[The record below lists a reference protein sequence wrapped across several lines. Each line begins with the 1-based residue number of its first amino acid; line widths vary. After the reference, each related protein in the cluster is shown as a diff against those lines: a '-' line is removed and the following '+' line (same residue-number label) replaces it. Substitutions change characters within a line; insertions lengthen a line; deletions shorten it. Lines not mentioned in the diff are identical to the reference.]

1 MPPSAETLAAPAFE
15 VADILRIY
23 GDRFLQQRGPGMNRQ
38 QRKVFRAILHCR
50 TPVLGT
56 HVDACPKCGYQIK
69 TFNSCRNRHC
79 PKCQARSRRRWI
91 AAREREV
98 LDTPYFHVVFTVPQ
112 ELNVLALQNQRLF
125 YSLMFTAS
133 ARASLEVAA
142 NPDRLGAEIGI
153 LSILHTWGQN
163 LHAHPHIHC
172 VIPQGGIS
180 PDHTHWIQPRY
191 RYFLPKKVLSR
202 VFRGKLTSGLKRLYR
217 RNNLR
222 LHGSI
227 SHLTDPKQFAQFL
240 RTLHKHDWVVDVR
253 PAFGGPRQVIRYLGR
268 YTHRVAISN
277 HRILNFDGEKV
288 TFLWK
293 DYAHGG
299 RRGPMTLHADEFLR
313 RFFLHVLPKG
323 FVRIR
328 NFGFLANR
336 FRTQSLELCKELL
349 AEGSASSAEN
359 DGEPTQPDV
368 GCKTWPCPCCGTPMV
383 IIRTFEICDWI
394 EAVNTSDA

>member
-1 MPPSAETLAAPAFE
+1 MSPFVEGVTTPAFE
-15 VADILRIY
+15 IADILRVY
-23 GDRFLQQRGPGMNRQ
+23 GTRFLKRCGPVMSRQ
-38 QRKVFRAILHCR
+38 QRKAFRAILHCR
-50 TPVLGT
+50 TAVLGT
-56 HVDACPKCGYQIK
+56 HIDSCPKCGYQAK

-98 LDTPYFHVVFTVPQ
+98 LNTPYFHVVFTVPH

-125 YSLMFTAS
+125 YNLLFSAS

-142 NPDRLGAEIGI
+142 NPDRLGADVGI

-163 LHAHPHIHC
+163 LLAHPHIHC

-217 RNNLR
+217 RNELR
-222 LHGSI
+222 LAGSI
-227 SHLTDPKQFAQFL
+227 THLNDPKQFAQLL
-240 RTLHKHDWVVDVR
+240 RQLHKQDWVVDVR

-277 HRILNFDGEKV
+277 HRLVNFDGEKV

-299 RRGPMTLHADEFLR
+299 KRGPMTLRADEFLR
-313 RFFLHVLPKG
+313 RFFMHVLPKG

-328 NFGFLANR
+328 SFGFLANR
-336 FRTQSLELCKELL
+336 FRTQSLSLCRKLL
-349 AEGSASSAEN
+349 ADESDDKSQVN
-359 DGEPTQPDV
+359 DLTQPKDNS
-368 GCKTWPCPCCGTPMV
+368 KSWPCPYCGTPMV
-383 IIRTFEICDWI
+383 IVRISAWI
-394 EAVNTSDA
+394 VEMTVPDG